1 MIDLIRHP
9 KLRQIARDLHIPES
23 EDAMRD
29 LRDHA
34 IETVRAMLR
43 EWTLESIEDLRRL
56 VADRLSVKLE
66 FVRTD
71 ADVARLASEYQHFFL
86 RFRRL
91 LQKEFITGDTE
102 GLLIDNPSPDKGGR
116 RYLAIIDARGARAPR
131 AYFTA
136 WHELAHLLLCPPKQ
150 MLFEGFRRSPTDTLK
165 RKDPLESAVDQIAG
179 LLAFWEPIFKPALC
193 DASAGGLSFG
203 AIETASDI
211 VAPGASLYAA
221 SLAAIRLW
229 EGPAIFLTAEEA
241 TKTDGT
247 GYALRVQTII
257 PNDLAKSANPRIRKC
272 MRVPPES
279 SLYQTFKAN
288 VGSERVTSENQ
299 EIWEVSGYGNLPSL
313 RWEVQSLRRGPAVYG
328 LLKPLLRP
336 QVEPYCG
343 RLFVGK
349 N

>member
-91 LQKEFITGDTE
+91 LQKEFITVDTE
-102 GLLIDNPSPDKGGR
+102 VLLIDNPSPDKGGR

-136 WHELAHLLLCPPKQ
+136 WHELAHLLLCPPNQ
-150 MLFEGFRRSPTDTLK
+150 MLFEVFRRSPTDTLK
-165 RKDPLESAVDQIAG
+165 RKDPLESAVDQIA
-179 LLAFWEPIFKPALC
+179 
-193 DASAGGLSFG
+193 
-203 AIETASDI
+203 
-211 VAPGASLYAA
+211 
-221 SLAAIRLW
+221 
-229 EGPAIFLTAEEA
+229 
-241 TKTDGT
+241 
-247 GYALRVQTII
+247 
-257 PNDLAKSANPRIRKC
+257 
-272 MRVPPES
+272 
-279 SLYQTFKAN
+279 
-288 VGSERVTSENQ
+288 
-299 EIWEVSGYGNLPSL
+299 
-313 RWEVQSLRRGPAVYG
+313 
-328 LLKPLLRP
+328 
-336 QVEPYCG
+336 
-343 RLFVGK
+343 
-349 N
+349 